1 MSTLNGDLRN
11 RLRQEL
17 HGWLREDPDFRQ
29 WILNLTGSECTNRR
43 ETGSRFDRL
52 LDEPRCNREVQER
65 NWDEQNRKFDE
76 KWVEQ
81 VAENHRLHEEVMAMA
96 DRLDCK
102 IGTLGARWGLLI
114 ACEIKSSMDKAGLY
128 IFSRKVDF
136 YERKHQRK
144 ANRRLV
150 ITPFL
155 DPRTAAIPEKLS
167 IEVLYTDPTQIR
179 VD

>member
-102 IGTLGARWGLLI
+102 IGTLGAR
-114 ACEIKSSMDKAGLY
+114 
-128 IFSRKVDF
+128 
-136 YERKHQRK
+136 
-144 ANRRLV
+144 
-150 ITPFL
+150 
-155 DPRTAAIPEKLS
+155 
-167 IEVLYTDPTQIR
+167 
-179 VD
+179 